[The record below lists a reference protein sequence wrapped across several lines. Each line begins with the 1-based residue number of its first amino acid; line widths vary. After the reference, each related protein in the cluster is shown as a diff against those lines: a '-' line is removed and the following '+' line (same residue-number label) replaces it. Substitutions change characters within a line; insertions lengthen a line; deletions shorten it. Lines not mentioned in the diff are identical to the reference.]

1 MKKANRI
8 LALVL
13 ALACMFSVFSLE
25 AFAYHGEN
33 YTRNNS
39 YVSAVTCKVVNNG
52 SVNKGCWPFI
62 TEIYLPEITIK
73 NTDRSG
79 SFQYTLKDWRGGVY
93 KTGTLKA
100 GKSVKIA
107 LPKPVY
113 CTCRRNC
120 THPFQLVFSQ
130 PSNLNINYQVKISG
144 NVDIWQTS
152 KVSWFA

>member
-13 ALACMFSVFSLE
+13 ALACMFSLFSLE

-52 SVNKGCWPFI
+52 SYTKKSWFK
-62 TEIYLPEITIK
+62 TEIFLPEITIK

-100 GKSVKIA
+100 GKSVRIA
-107 LPKPVY
+107 LPKPVG
-113 CTCRRNC
+113 CTCRSNC
-120 THPFQLVFSQ
+120 THPFQLVLNQ
-130 PSNLNINYQVKISG
+130 TSNYNINYQVKISG
-144 NVDIWQTS
+144 NVDIWQTG